1 MEKHKSQYVIKCVT
15 PQGYSEY
22 TYYVACGGTYQ
33 VQGEKY
39 VCITTNISE
48 AKRYSSAKV
57 AENAYNKLFESCANL
72 NSEHEIIKVE

>member
-1 MEKHKSQYVIKCVT
+1 MAETKPKYVIKCIAPRANT
-15 PQGYSEY
+15 EY

-39 VCITTNISE
+39 VCTTTDISK
-48 AKRYSSAKV
+48 AKHYKSKKV

-72 NSEHEIIKVE
+72 DTKYEIVEVL